1 MSVIPYLDASVI
13 SGATMLLLHPRSFD
27 YLSTYTAS
35 PIWTIFVIGVI
46 IWCVSFITIGL
57 RLKWLPPDSPISSR
71 ESSPSVGGGP
81 PPRVGTRL

>member
-1 MSVIPYLDASVI
+1 MSVIPYFDALVI
-13 SGATMLLLHPRSFD
+13 SGATMLLLHPRAFD

-57 RLKWLPPDSPISSR
+57 RLKWLSGPQDSRISSR
-71 ESSPSVGGGP
+71 QLSPP
-81 PPRVGTRL
+81 TRIETRLI